1 MMANVPAQAFL
12 ALLAVVSLP
21 SSALHAASSIWKSA
35 PPPKFPAA
43 ALKRGAEGYV
53 VVRAYVGPEGA
64 VTRATIS
71 KSSGDSILD
80 EAARTAVLKWKMK
93 EAVIKPEYHTK
104 GYEQRIDFEQ
114 EAPAIVQYRDRT
126 EVFANFESTRI
137 WMSAPAPEYPYEA
150 RRGRI
155 EGVTYLKVLIGPD
168 GTPAKIDLV
177 KGSGSVHLDS
187 AAIAA
192 VRLWRAHKRY
202 AGKERLV
209 PVTFTLHRLR

>member
-1 MMANVPAQAFL
+1 MMAKASTPALF
-12 ALLAVVSLP
+12 ALLAMVCLP

-35 PPPKFPAA
+35 PPPKFPEAS
-43 ALKRGAEGYV
+43 LKRGTEGYV
-53 VVRAYVGPEGA
+53 IVRAYVRPDGA

-71 KSSGDSILD
+71 KSSGDSTLD
-80 EAARTAVLKWKMK
+80 ESARTAVLKWKMQ
-93 EAVIKPEYHTK
+93 EAVIKPEYQSK
-104 GYEQRIDFEQ
+104 GYEQRIDFQQ

-126 EVFANFESTRI
+126 EVFGNFESTKI

-168 GTPAKIDLV
+168 GRPAKLDLV
-177 KGSGSVHLDS
+177 RGSGNVHLDA

-192 VRLWRAHKRY
+192 VRLWRAHKQY
-202 AGKERLV
+202 AGTVRLV

>member
-1 MMANVPAQAFL
+1 MAKPPAQALL
-12 ALLAVVSLP
+12 ALLAMMCLP
-21 SSALHAASSIWKSA
+21 LSALQAASSIWKSA

-43 ALKRGAEGYV
+43 SLKRGTEGYV
-53 VVRAYVGPEGA
+53 VVRAYVVPGGG
-64 VTRATIS
+64 VMRATIS
-71 KSSGDSILD
+71 KSSGDSTLD
-80 EAARTAVLKWKMK
+80 EAARTAVLKWQMK
-93 EAVIKPEYHTK
+93 EAVIKPAYETK
-104 GYEQRIDFEQ
+104 GYEQRIDFKQ

-126 EVFANFESTRI
+126 EVFGSFESTKI

-168 GTPAKIDLV
+168 GRPAKLDLV

-192 VRLWRAHKRY
+192 VRFWRAHKQY
-202 AGKERLV
+202 AGTVRLV

>member
-1 MMANVPAQAFL
+1 MMAKAPAPALL
-12 ALLAVVSLP
+12 ALLAMVSLS

-43 ALKRGAEGYV
+43 SLKRGAEGYV
-53 VVRAYVGPEGA
+53 VIRAYVGPDGA
-64 VTRATIS
+64 VMRTTIS
-71 KSSGDSILD
+71 KSSGDSTLD
-80 EAARTAVLKWKMK
+80 EAARTAVLTWRMK
-93 EAVIKPEYHTK
+93 EAVIKPEYQTK
-104 GYEQRIDFEQ
+104 GYALRIDFEQ

-126 EVFANFESTRI
+126 EVFANFESTKI

-168 GTPAKIDLV
+168 GRPAKIDLV

-192 VRLWRAHKRY
+192 VRWWRAHKRY